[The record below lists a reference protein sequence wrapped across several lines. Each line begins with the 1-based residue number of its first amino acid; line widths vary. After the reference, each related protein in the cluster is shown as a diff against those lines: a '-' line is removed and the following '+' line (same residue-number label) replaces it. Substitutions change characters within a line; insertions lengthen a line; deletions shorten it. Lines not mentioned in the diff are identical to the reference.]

1 MLVFNKIKIRGI
13 KMASLEQTS
22 SLVLQNTR
30 LSLSEAGKG
39 EAVLCLHGN
48 PGSKSI
54 FSELMTKL
62 EGLNIK
68 LLSIDRPGHN
78 SSEELLIDSQ
88 DLWGDSSIYSELIDC
103 KLNKKAWLLGHSYG
117 CLTALKI
124 AIKQPNKVKGLIFI
138 NPQIVPDNPK
148 DKVSSIPKWAKGA
161 LLGSI
166 FGIWL
171 PNEYQS
177 IFTEILNKMYMP
189 QVPSEDYADRWLQ
202 KFTRFESVIAYLTDK
217 NNIISIQ
224 KELKE
229 ELTKINL
236 PVYALF
242 GEKDAFSDLE
252 RQKEAVG
259 MIPSSRIEVCEEAG
273 HYMPLLNPKD
283 CIDFISLRVHEF
295 QRT

>member
-1 MLVFNKIKIRGI
+1 
-13 KMASLEQTS
+13 MASLEQTS

-30 LSLSEAGKG
+30 LSLSEGGKG
-39 EAVLCLHGN
+39 EPVLCLHGN
-48 PGSKSI
+48 PGNKSI

-68 LLSIDRPGHN
+68 LLSLDRPGHN
-78 SSEELLIDSQ
+78 SSEELLNDGE
-88 DLWGDSSIYSELIDC
+88 DLWGDSSIYAELIDC
-103 KLNKKAWLLGHSYG
+103 KLNKKAWLLGHSQG
-117 CLTALKI
+117 CLTALKV
-124 AIKQPNKVKGLIFI
+124 AIKYPDRVKGLILL

-177 IFTEILNKMYMP
+177 IFTELLNKVYMP
-189 QVPSEDYADRWLQ
+189 LVPSEDYADRWLQ
-202 KFTRFESVIAYLTDK
+202 KFTRFESIIAYLTDK
-217 NNIISIQ
+217 NNLISIQ

-229 ELTKINL
+229 ELKKINL

-242 GEKDAFSDLE
+242 GGKDAFSNLE
-252 RQKEAVG
+252 RQKEAIE
-259 MIPSSRIEVCEEAG
+259 MIPNVQHRVCEEAG
-273 HYMPLLNPKD
+273 HYMPLQNPQL
-283 CIDFISLRVHEF
+283 CIDFVREKVH
-295 QRT
+295 QS